1 MYSNCKQEIN
11 WIIQVT
17 KLWDSC
23 LKVIIKDIMQFK
35 NMISF
40 ISISKIPQSF

>member
-1 MYSNCKQEIN
+1 MYRNCKQEIN

-17 KLWDSC
+17 KLRDSC

-35 NMISF
+35 NLILF